1 MLIGGIK
8 VGQYGKLT
16 RAALARSLGFI
27 GGLTA
32 VTRQV
37 EKILG
42 NNDTLAVTLAL
53 TEEETEKQ
61 LYHEIWVDP

>member
-16 RAALARSLGFI
+16 RATLARSLGFI